1 MSNPIPHKIKVQV
14 LYQWIQGIPR
24 DKIADNNDI
33 GRGTVT
39 NIIEQF
45 KRTVPDIDLMRETSL
60 QIKKE
65 DIGIFSFAASLRLRR
80 LLEDLELTEDQIE
93 DFLEELGIYCFKQQ
107 ITSKDFILKIKEVS
121 DLAIDLQTPIHKIPS
136 FVNQLSVQKN
146 SIERQIA
153 IKKEQYQII
162 IKECKTAAIELIEFR
177 ENRHL
182 LYKLN
187 HLQQLLDNQNRTL
200 ALASKESCD
209 LAKENDHLKAILA
222 KDKINQYE
230 FTEANKKLLDLS
242 EDNKPLDKKEIAD
255 IVYEIYHYPSDH
267 IDIIKTMRQW
277 RKRRQEQEQEL
288 QQQQQQYDE
297 IELNSNF

>member
-1 MSNPIPHKIKVQV
+1 M
-14 LYQWIQGIPR
+14 LYQWIQRISR
-24 DKIADNNDI
+24 DKIAENNDI

-45 KRTVPDIDLMRETSL
+45 KTNVPDIDLMRETSL

-80 LLEDLELTEDQIE
+80 LLEDLEITEDQIE
-93 DFLEELGIYCFKQQ
+93 NFLEEINIYCFKQQ
-107 ITSKDFILKIKEVS
+107 ITPKDFILKIKQVS
-121 DLAIDLQTPIHKIPS
+121 NLAMDLQTPIHKLPS

-146 SIERQIA
+146 NIERQIA
-153 IKKEQYQII
+153 INKEQYQII
-162 IKECKTAAIELIEFR
+162 IKECKIAANELKEFR
-177 ENRHL
+177 EKRHL
-182 LYKLN
+182 LPKLN

-200 ALASKESCD
+200 DLASKELCD
-209 LAKENDHLKAILA
+209 LAKENDQLKAILA

-230 FTEANKKLLDLS
+230 FTEANKKLLGLDG
-242 EDNKPLDKKEIAD
+242 DNKPLDKKEIAD

-277 RKRRQEQEQEL
+277 KKRQNQQDQEQEQEL
-288 QQQQQQYDE
+288 QQQQYEE
-297 IELNSNF
+297 IELNS

>member
-1 MSNPIPHKIKVQV
+1 M
-14 LYQWIQGIPR
+14 
-24 DKIADNNDI
+24 
-33 GRGTVT
+33 
-39 NIIEQF
+39 
-45 KRTVPDIDLMRETSL
+45 
-60 QIKKE
+60 
-65 DIGIFSFAASLRLRR
+65 
-80 LLEDLELTEDQIE
+80 
-93 DFLEELGIYCFKQQ
+93 
-107 ITSKDFILKIKEVS
+107 
-121 DLAIDLQTPIHKIPS
+121 DLQTPIHKIPS

-146 SIERQIA
+146 SIEIQIA

-162 IKECKTAAIELIEFR
+162 IKECKTVANELKEFR
-177 ENRHL
+177 EKRHL

-187 HLQQLLDNQNRTL
+187 YLQQLLDNQNRTL
-200 ALASKESCD
+200 DLVSKESCD

-230 FTEANKKLLDLS
+230 FTEANKKLLSLS

-277 RKRRQEQEQEL
+277 RKRRQEQEQQEL
-288 QQQQQQYDE
+288 QQQQQYDK